1 MTSASAFQ
9 FYSTILDTEYGPA
22 EDDAAL
28 HRLLHEVRGECG
40 EGGVHDEGHQ
50 EHEDREPG
58 DRDQGEGE
66 GGVEP
71 DRLPRRPGRGL
82 LLLLLGQ
89 RLNKVIPSFLHPITL
104 CTAVWPLSCDLV
116 PPNVKKYKP
125 GINLVSMLFM

>member
-1 MTSASAFQ
+1 MTEQ
-9 FYSTILDTEYGPA
+9 YCTLHHMHICILHTCKKLGTSGTEYGPA

-40 EGGVHDEGHQ
+40 EGGVHDEGDQ

-71 DRLPRRPGRGL
+71 DRLPRRPGRRL

-89 RLNKVIPSFLHPITL
+89 CLNKVIHS
-104 CTAVWPLSCDLV
+104 PLDPV
-116 PPNVKKYKP
+116 T
-125 GINLVSMLFM
+125 

>member
-1 MTSASAFQ
+1 MRRSLNLL
-9 FYSTILDTEYGPA
+9 LDTEYGPA

-89 RLNKVIPSFLHPITL
+89 RLNKVIPSAFISSPCYIIHYAQHFGHYLVILSHP
-104 CTAVWPLSCDLV
+104 
-116 PPNVKKYKP
+116 
-125 GINLVSMLFM
+125 M

>member
-1 MTSASAFQ
+1 MRYHLWRCVIANGLIKCKIKLLNIQYFDAPGHKFIS
-9 FYSTILDTEYGPA
+9 TEYGPA

-40 EGGVHDEGHQ
+40 EGGVHDEGDQ

-71 DRLPRRPGRGL
+71 DRLPRRPGRRL

-89 RLNKVIPSFLHPITL
+89 RLNKVIHSLLDPVT
-104 CTAVWPLSCDLV
+104 
-116 PPNVKKYKP
+116 
-125 GINLVSMLFM
+125 